1 VTDAARWGAGAAL
14 AIAIAIGA
22 RAAGWLSAT
31 GAAAA
36 AALGTVAVGAG
47 WGWGVLLVAYF
58 VTSSALS
65 RLGRPERERRTAGRI
80 EKGGARD
87 AVQVA
92 ANGGVF
98 GIAAAA
104 FVVTREPAW
113 FVLGASALAASAA
126 DTWATEIGTLARA
139 SARSILTGRVVPAG
153 TSGGITAQGL
163 GAGIA
168 GAAFI
173 GVLTAA
179 LGMPRGVVTAVVLGG
194 VFGML
199 LDSVL
204 GAGVQS
210 RRWCAA
216 CASATEQRVHRC
228 GERTDLRGG
237 LSWLDNDGVN
247 AASTLGGAIAG
258 AVLWSR

>member
-1 VTDAARWGAGAAL
+1 MTDSARWGAGAAL

-22 RAAGWLSAT
+22 RAAGSLSGSGAT
-31 GAAAA
+31 AAAV
-36 AALGTVAVGAG
+36 LGTLAVGAG
-47 WGWGVLLVAYF
+47 WAWGVLLVAYF

-65 RLGRPERERRTAGRI
+65 RVGRGERDRRTAGRI
-80 EKGGARD
+80 EKTGARD

-98 GIAAAA
+98 GIAALA
-104 FVVTREPAW
+104 FILTREPAW
-113 FVLGASALAASAA
+113 FVVGASALAASAA

-163 GAGIA
+163 AAGLA

-173 GVLTAA
+173 GLLSAA
-179 LGMPRGVVTAVVLGG
+179 LGMPRAVVLAVVSGG

-216 CASATEQRVHRC
+216 CASATEQRAHAC
-228 GERTDLRGG
+228 GTRTEVRGG
-237 LSWLDNDGVN
+237 LPWLDNDGVN

-258 AVLWSR
+258 LLLWSW